1 MRFPGGA
8 VGNFYHFGKSGYG
21 FDFAEIDQYH
31 DGKVPKRAR
40 GLENSRIKK
49 NQHQDYIDDFIQ
61 LAQETN
67 SKAVLVANLFV
78 DNNDILLMIEKLVT
92 NNIEVVGVELGSELS
107 NRSYFTKGYTIEDYI
122 VSAKRCSKKIKDK
135 YPNLKTAVVVAPLG
149 KRKGHRHNV
158 WNEKLSK
165 LDFYD
170 AIIIHSYAKVI
181 NGKDKEGQMVFE
193 EAEGKN
199 KTEAFEIYKNR
210 AIDYLTNEYP
220 KQVQEYVRIFNK
232 PIWVTEWNL
241 QMSKTTGNTLL
252 QSLFVANYLLEL
264 LSSPDLK
271 NNFTFSFS
279 SNKKL
284 GILGGVA
291 AAIAII
297 VIVGFTA
304 INTPIDS
311 TVSSTASNPLLVN
324 IDQTTYQR
332 ADIISI
338 SGDTNSYT
346 KSVELSIENTNGVK
360 IWKEIINPKN
370 DGQFST
376 LIIAG
381 GGGWENNGVYTL
393 KAVQDDLAS
402 EIEFK
407 IIA

>member
-1 MRFPGGA
+1 LTFITDLDDLIRHHHGD
-8 VGNFYHFGKSGYG
+8 VKKLREIRDTVRHDNFITS
-21 FDFAEIDQYH
+21 
-31 DGKVPKRAR
+31 
-40 GLENSRIKK
+40 ENKNYVESLITMHLK
-49 NQHQDYIDDFIQ
+49 NQPLDK
-61 LAQETN
+61 
-67 SKAVLVANLFV
+67 S
-78 DNNDILLMIEKLVT
+78 
-92 NNIEVVGVELGSELS
+92 
-107 NRSYFTKGYTIEDYI
+107 
-122 VSAKRCSKKIKDK
+122 VSRKQPDTKIK
-135 YPNLKTAVVVAPLG
+135 L
-149 KRKGHRHNV
+149 
-158 WNEKLSK
+158 
-165 LDFYD
+165 
-170 AIIIHSYAKVI
+170 
-181 NGKDKEGQMVFE
+181 Q
-193 EAEGKN
+193 
-199 KTEAFEIYKNR
+199 
-210 AIDYLTNEYP
+210 P
-220 KQVQEYVRIFNK
+220 K
-232 PIWVTEWNL
+232 PT
-241 QMSKTTGNTLL
+241 
-252 QSLFVANYLLEL
+252 

-311 TVSSTASNPLLVN
+311 IVSSTASNPLLVN

-360 IWKEIINPKN
+360 IWKETINPKN

-393 KAVQDDLAS
+393 KAVQDDSAS

>member
-1 MRFPGGA
+1 LTFITDLDDLIRRRHGD
-8 VGNFYHFGKSGYG
+8 VKKLREIRDTIRHDNFITTEDKNYVESLITMH
-21 FDFAEIDQYH
+21 
-31 DGKVPKRAR
+31 
-40 GLENSRIKK
+40 LK
-49 NQHQDYIDDFIQ
+49 NQPLDK
-61 LAQETN
+61 
-67 SKAVLVANLFV
+67 S
-78 DNNDILLMIEKLVT
+78 
-92 NNIEVVGVELGSELS
+92 LS
-107 NRSYFTKGYTIEDYI
+107 RKQPDT
-122 VSAKRCSKKIKDK
+122 KIK
-135 YPNLKTAVVVAPLG
+135 L
-149 KRKGHRHNV
+149 
-158 WNEKLSK
+158 
-165 LDFYD
+165 
-170 AIIIHSYAKVI
+170 
-181 NGKDKEGQMVFE
+181 Q
-193 EAEGKN
+193 
-199 KTEAFEIYKNR
+199 
-210 AIDYLTNEYP
+210 P
-220 KQVQEYVRIFNK
+220 K
-232 PIWVTEWNL
+232 PT
-241 QMSKTTGNTLL
+241 
-252 QSLFVANYLLEL
+252 

-271 NNFTFSFS
+271 NNFAFNFS

-311 TVSSTASNPLLVN
+311 TVSSTANNPLLVN

-393 KAVQDDLAS
+393 KAMQDDLAS
-402 EIEFK
+402 EIKFK

>member
-1 MRFPGGA
+1 LTFITDLDDLIRHRHGD
-8 VGNFYHFGKSGYG
+8 VKKLREIRDTVRHDNF
-21 FDFAEIDQYH
+21 ITT
-31 DGKVPKRAR
+31 
-40 GLENSRIKK
+40 ENKNYVESLITMHLK
-49 NQHQDYIDDFIQ
+49 NQP
-61 LAQETN
+61 LN
-67 SKAVLVANLFV
+67 KS
-78 DNNDILLMIEKLVT
+78 
-92 NNIEVVGVELGSELS
+92 
-107 NRSYFTKGYTIEDYI
+107 
-122 VSAKRCSKKIKDK
+122 VSRKQPDTKIK
-135 YPNLKTAVVVAPLG
+135 L
-149 KRKGHRHNV
+149 
-158 WNEKLSK
+158 
-165 LDFYD
+165 
-170 AIIIHSYAKVI
+170 
-181 NGKDKEGQMVFE
+181 Q
-193 EAEGKN
+193 
-199 KTEAFEIYKNR
+199 
-210 AIDYLTNEYP
+210 P
-220 KQVQEYVRIFNK
+220 K
-232 PIWVTEWNL
+232 PT
-241 QMSKTTGNTLL
+241 
-252 QSLFVANYLLEL
+252 

-311 TVSSTASNPLLVN
+311 IVSSTTDNPLLVN

-370 DGQFST
+370 NGQFST

-381 GGGWENNGVYTL
+381 GGGWENNGIYTL

>member
-1 MRFPGGA
+1 MTFITDLDDLIRHHHGD
-8 VGNFYHFGKSGYG
+8 VKKLREIRDTIRHDNFITTEDKNYVESLITIH
-21 FDFAEIDQYH
+21 
-31 DGKVPKRAR
+31 
-40 GLENSRIKK
+40 LK
-49 NQHQDYIDDFIQ
+49 NQPLDK
-61 LAQETN
+61 
-67 SKAVLVANLFV
+67 S
-78 DNNDILLMIEKLVT
+78 
-92 NNIEVVGVELGSELS
+92 LS
-107 NRSYFTKGYTIEDYI
+107 RKQPDT
-122 VSAKRCSKKIKDK
+122 KIK
-135 YPNLKTAVVVAPLG
+135 L
-149 KRKGHRHNV
+149 
-158 WNEKLSK
+158 
-165 LDFYD
+165 
-170 AIIIHSYAKVI
+170 
-181 NGKDKEGQMVFE
+181 Q
-193 EAEGKN
+193 
-199 KTEAFEIYKNR
+199 
-210 AIDYLTNEYP
+210 P
-220 KQVQEYVRIFNK
+220 K
-232 PIWVTEWNL
+232 PT
-241 QMSKTTGNTLL
+241 
-252 QSLFVANYLLEL
+252 

-311 TVSSTASNPLLVN
+311 TVSSTASNPLLVD

-360 IWKEIINPKN
+360 IWKETINPKN

>member
-1 MRFPGGA
+1 MTFITDLDDLIRHRHGD
-8 VGNFYHFGKSGYG
+8 VKKLREIRDTVRHDNFITTEDKNYVESLITMH
-21 FDFAEIDQYH
+21 
-31 DGKVPKRAR
+31 
-40 GLENSRIKK
+40 LK
-49 NQHQDYIDDFIQ
+49 NQPLDK
-61 LAQETN
+61 
-67 SKAVLVANLFV
+67 S
-78 DNNDILLMIEKLVT
+78 
-92 NNIEVVGVELGSELS
+92 LS
-107 NRSYFTKGYTIEDYI
+107 RKQPDT
-122 VSAKRCSKKIKDK
+122 KIK
-135 YPNLKTAVVVAPLG
+135 L
-149 KRKGHRHNV
+149 
-158 WNEKLSK
+158 
-165 LDFYD
+165 
-170 AIIIHSYAKVI
+170 
-181 NGKDKEGQMVFE
+181 Q
-193 EAEGKN
+193 
-199 KTEAFEIYKNR
+199 
-210 AIDYLTNEYP
+210 P
-220 KQVQEYVRIFNK
+220 K
-232 PIWVTEWNL
+232 PT
-241 QMSKTTGNTLL
+241 
-252 QSLFVANYLLEL
+252 

-271 NNFTFSFS
+271 NNFTFNFS

-311 TVSSTASNPLLVN
+311 TVSSTATNPLLVN

>member
-1 MRFPGGA
+1 MTFITDLDDLIRHHHGD
-8 VGNFYHFGKSGYG
+8 VKKLREIRDTIRHDNFITTEDKNYVESLITMH
-21 FDFAEIDQYH
+21 
-31 DGKVPKRAR
+31 
-40 GLENSRIKK
+40 LK
-49 NQHQDYIDDFIQ
+49 NQPLDKSLSRKQP
-61 LAQETN
+61 
-67 SKAVLVANLFV
+67 
-78 DNNDILLMIEKLVT
+78 DI
-92 NNIEVVGVELGSELS
+92 
-107 NRSYFTKGYTIEDYI
+107 
-122 VSAKRCSKKIKDK
+122 KIK
-135 YPNLKTAVVVAPLG
+135 L
-149 KRKGHRHNV
+149 
-158 WNEKLSK
+158 
-165 LDFYD
+165 
-170 AIIIHSYAKVI
+170 
-181 NGKDKEGQMVFE
+181 Q
-193 EAEGKN
+193 
-199 KTEAFEIYKNR
+199 
-210 AIDYLTNEYP
+210 P
-220 KQVQEYVRIFNK
+220 K
-232 PIWVTEWNL
+232 PT
-241 QMSKTTGNTLL
+241 
-252 QSLFVANYLLEL
+252 

-271 NNFTFSFS
+271 NNFTFNFS

>member
-1 MRFPGGA
+1 L
-8 VGNFYHFGKSGYG
+8 H
-21 FDFAEIDQYH
+21 Q
-31 DGKVPKRAR
+31 
-40 GLENSRIKK
+40 K
-49 NQHQDYIDDFIQ
+49 NQPLDKSLSRKQP
-61 LAQETN
+61 
-67 SKAVLVANLFV
+67 
-78 DNNDILLMIEKLVT
+78 DI
-92 NNIEVVGVELGSELS
+92 
-107 NRSYFTKGYTIEDYI
+107 
-122 VSAKRCSKKIKDK
+122 KIK
-135 YPNLKTAVVVAPLG
+135 L
-149 KRKGHRHNV
+149 
-158 WNEKLSK
+158 
-165 LDFYD
+165 
-170 AIIIHSYAKVI
+170 
-181 NGKDKEGQMVFE
+181 Q
-193 EAEGKN
+193 
-199 KTEAFEIYKNR
+199 
-210 AIDYLTNEYP
+210 P
-220 KQVQEYVRIFNK
+220 K
-232 PIWVTEWNL
+232 PT
-241 QMSKTTGNTLL
+241 
-252 QSLFVANYLLEL
+252 

-311 TVSSTASNPLLVN
+311 TLSSTTDNPLLVN

-360 IWKEIINPKN
+360 IWKETINPKN

-393 KAVQDDLAS
+393 KAVQDDSAS

-407 IIA
+407 ITA

>member
-1 MRFPGGA
+1 MTFITDLDDLIRHHHGD
-8 VGNFYHFGKSGYG
+8 VKKLREIRDTIRHDNFITTEDKNYVESLITIH
-21 FDFAEIDQYH
+21 
-31 DGKVPKRAR
+31 
-40 GLENSRIKK
+40 LK
-49 NQHQDYIDDFIQ
+49 NQPLDK
-61 LAQETN
+61 
-67 SKAVLVANLFV
+67 S
-78 DNNDILLMIEKLVT
+78 
-92 NNIEVVGVELGSELS
+92 
-107 NRSYFTKGYTIEDYI
+107 
-122 VSAKRCSKKIKDK
+122 VSRKQPDTKIK
-135 YPNLKTAVVVAPLG
+135 L
-149 KRKGHRHNV
+149 
-158 WNEKLSK
+158 
-165 LDFYD
+165 
-170 AIIIHSYAKVI
+170 
-181 NGKDKEGQMVFE
+181 Q
-193 EAEGKN
+193 
-199 KTEAFEIYKNR
+199 
-210 AIDYLTNEYP
+210 P
-220 KQVQEYVRIFNK
+220 K
-232 PIWVTEWNL
+232 PT
-241 QMSKTTGNTLL
+241 
-252 QSLFVANYLLEL
+252 

-271 NNFTFSFS
+271 NNFTFNFS

-311 TVSSTASNPLLVN
+311 TLSSTASKPLLVN

-393 KAVQDDLAS
+393 KAVQDNLAS

>member
-1 MRFPGGA
+1 LTFITDLDDLIRHRHGD
-8 VGNFYHFGKSGYG
+8 VKKLRDIRDTVRHDNFITTEDKNYVESLITMH
-21 FDFAEIDQYH
+21 
-31 DGKVPKRAR
+31 
-40 GLENSRIKK
+40 LK
-49 NQHQDYIDDFIQ
+49 NQPLDK
-61 LAQETN
+61 
-67 SKAVLVANLFV
+67 S
-78 DNNDILLMIEKLVT
+78 
-92 NNIEVVGVELGSELS
+92 
-107 NRSYFTKGYTIEDYI
+107 
-122 VSAKRCSKKIKDK
+122 VSRKQPDTKIK
-135 YPNLKTAVVVAPLG
+135 L
-149 KRKGHRHNV
+149 
-158 WNEKLSK
+158 
-165 LDFYD
+165 
-170 AIIIHSYAKVI
+170 
-181 NGKDKEGQMVFE
+181 Q
-193 EAEGKN
+193 
-199 KTEAFEIYKNR
+199 
-210 AIDYLTNEYP
+210 P
-220 KQVQEYVRIFNK
+220 K
-232 PIWVTEWNL
+232 PT
-241 QMSKTTGNTLL
+241 
-252 QSLFVANYLLEL
+252 

-311 TVSSTASNPLLVN
+311 TVSSTTSNPLLVN

-360 IWKEIINPKN
+360 IWKEVINPKN

>member
-1 MRFPGGA
+1 LTFITDLDDLIRHHHGD
-8 VGNFYHFGKSGYG
+8 VKKLREIRDTVRHDNFITTEDKNYVESLITMH
-21 FDFAEIDQYH
+21 
-31 DGKVPKRAR
+31 
-40 GLENSRIKK
+40 LK
-49 NQHQDYIDDFIQ
+49 NQPLDK
-61 LAQETN
+61 
-67 SKAVLVANLFV
+67 S
-78 DNNDILLMIEKLVT
+78 
-92 NNIEVVGVELGSELS
+92 
-107 NRSYFTKGYTIEDYI
+107 
-122 VSAKRCSKKIKDK
+122 VSRKQPDTKIK
-135 YPNLKTAVVVAPLG
+135 L
-149 KRKGHRHNV
+149 
-158 WNEKLSK
+158 
-165 LDFYD
+165 
-170 AIIIHSYAKVI
+170 
-181 NGKDKEGQMVFE
+181 Q
-193 EAEGKN
+193 
-199 KTEAFEIYKNR
+199 
-210 AIDYLTNEYP
+210 P
-220 KQVQEYVRIFNK
+220 K
-232 PIWVTEWNL
+232 PT
-241 QMSKTTGNTLL
+241 
-252 QSLFVANYLLEL
+252 

-393 KAVQDDLAS
+393 KAVQDDSAS

-407 IIA
+407 ITA

>member
-1 MRFPGGA
+1 MISAAA
-8 VGNFYHFGKSGYG
+8 VKKLREVRDTIKHDNFITTEDKNYVESLITMH
-21 FDFAEIDQYH
+21 
-31 DGKVPKRAR
+31 
-40 GLENSRIKK
+40 LK
-49 NQHQDYIDDFIQ
+49 NQPLDKSLSRKQP
-61 LAQETN
+61 
-67 SKAVLVANLFV
+67 
-78 DNNDILLMIEKLVT
+78 DI
-92 NNIEVVGVELGSELS
+92 
-107 NRSYFTKGYTIEDYI
+107 
-122 VSAKRCSKKIKDK
+122 KIK
-135 YPNLKTAVVVAPLG
+135 L
-149 KRKGHRHNV
+149 
-158 WNEKLSK
+158 
-165 LDFYD
+165 
-170 AIIIHSYAKVI
+170 
-181 NGKDKEGQMVFE
+181 Q
-193 EAEGKN
+193 
-199 KTEAFEIYKNR
+199 
-210 AIDYLTNEYP
+210 P
-220 KQVQEYVRIFNK
+220 K
-232 PIWVTEWNL
+232 PT
-241 QMSKTTGNTLL
+241 
-252 QSLFVANYLLEL
+252 

-271 NNFTFSFS
+271 NNSAFSFS

-381 GGGWENNGVYTL
+381 GGGRENNGVYTL
-393 KAVQDDLAS
+393 KAVQNDLAS
-402 EIEFK
+402 EIEFR
-407 IIA
+407 IVA